1 MPTLREVRVRRLLSM
16 RQLAKEAKVA
26 PTTVYLIEAGQR
38 LPHFGTMRK
47 LAAALEVEPSEV
59 DEFRAAMEAALEGK
73 DAA

>member
-1 MPTLREVRVRRLLSM
+1 MPTLREIRVRRLLSM
-16 RQLAKEAKVA
+16 RQLAQEAEVA

-38 LPHFGTMRK
+38 LPHYATMRK